1 MEKIAIAAITTML
14 LIGCTVDYDADLED
28 MESNIVIIGQV
39 CDTLAHQT
47 VRISHTVPYY
57 SIETKNGISGATAK
71 IETSD
76 GKTFELKEDSTESG
90 LYRTKEAFAGQ
101 IGISYTLAVNFDFN
115 NDGETE
121 TYQASSTMQSL
132 LQIDSI
138 SFNSQKLLGYSI
150 YPLTIYGP
158 EFEDEKYILIN
169 YLLNETP
176 VTTQINQWLTFDSK
190 FLSNDSINGISLIS
204 TTITNTIVDKKDK
217 DKCSDKEN
225 KLPILVESGDTITV
239 LFSQIEEGY
248 YNFIKQCKAA
258 SKSENPIWGGNNAN
272 ITTNLSGGALGYFST
287 RSFVKK
293 VSIIP

>member
-1 MEKIAIAAITTML
+1 
-14 LIGCTVDYDADLED
+14 
-28 MESNIVIIGQV
+28 
-39 CDTLAHQT
+39 
-47 VRISHTVPYY
+47 
-57 SIETKNGISGATAK
+57 
-71 IETSD
+71 
-76 GKTFELKEDSTESG
+76 
-90 LYRTKEAFAGQ
+90 
-101 IGISYTLAVNFDFN
+101 
-115 NDGETE
+115 
-121 TYQASSTMQSL
+121 
-132 LQIDSI
+132 
-138 SFNSQKLLGYSI
+138 
-150 YPLTIYGP
+150 
-158 EFEDEKYILIN
+158 
-169 YLLNETP
+169 
-176 VTTQINQWLTFDSK
+176 LTFDSK
-190 FLSNDSINGISLIS
+190 FLSNDSVNGISLIS